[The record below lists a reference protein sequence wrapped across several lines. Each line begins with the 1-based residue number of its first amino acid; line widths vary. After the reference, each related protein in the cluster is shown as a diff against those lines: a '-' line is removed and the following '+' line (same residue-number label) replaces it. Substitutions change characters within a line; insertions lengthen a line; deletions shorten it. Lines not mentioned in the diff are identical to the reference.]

1 MLLLSL
7 LQAWVAAAVVIGPA
21 NRILLLI
28 LVCSNVFFAIL
39 VASVIQASWGNLLV
53 VIEKPMPVDE
63 TVTDPPYR
71 CRRRRRRHSCSSARC

>member
-7 LQAWVAAAVVIGPA
+7 LQAWVAAAVVTSPVIAVP
-21 NRILLLI
+21 LLI

-63 TVTDPPYR
+63 TVTDPP
-71 CRRRRRRHSCSSARC
+71 

>member
-7 LQAWVAAAVVIGPA
+7 LQAWVAAAVVTSPVIEDP
-21 NRILLLI
+21 LLI
-28 LVCSNVFFAIL
+28 LVCSKVFFAIL

-63 TVTDPPYR
+63 TVTDPP
-71 CRRRRRRHSCSSARC
+71 